1 MLMRDG
7 HKDEVLQISN
17 YRQLL
22 ALALTKYADKDEDL
36 AENLK
41 NLGIEPPRKKLIV
54 MEIELD

>member
-1 MLMRDG
+1 MRDG

-41 NLGIEPPRKKLIV
+41 NLGIEPPRKKLVV